1 MLQRQRRRRWQS
13 SYSIHICLCF
23 TSAER
28 LEQTHLMWPSPTTEE
43 ASEVSF
49 AYTLEAAPLRAAKEM
64 IIWENFMMF
73 GDRVD
78 DID

>member
-1 MLQRQRRRRWQS
+1 
-13 SYSIHICLCF
+13 
-23 TSAER
+23 
-28 LEQTHLMWPSPTTEE
+28 MWPSPTTEE